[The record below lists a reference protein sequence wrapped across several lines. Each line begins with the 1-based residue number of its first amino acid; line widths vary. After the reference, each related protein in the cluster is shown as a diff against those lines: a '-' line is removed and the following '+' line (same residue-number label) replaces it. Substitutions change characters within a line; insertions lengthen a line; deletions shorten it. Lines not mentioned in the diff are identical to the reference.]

1 MGLDELTHGMKSYK
15 KAAQTQ
21 EMRDLVPPTV
31 GSLECIWMESEFPHL
46 ENGQRQAAS
55 NLS

>member
-1 MGLDELTHGMKSYK
+1 MGLDELTQGMKSYK
-15 KAAQTQ
+15 KVAQTQ

-31 GSLECIWMESEFPHL
+31 GSLECIWMESEFSHL